1 MNNVKLSPGNIV
13 ILVAGAVMLIASF
26 LAFFTIETIGDVDF
40 DIESGE
46 IDFDGGGEES
56 FSAWSDNGGFPI
68 TTLPALIG
76 TGMAVVV
83 ALTAFAK
90 VKLPERV
97 LGFTWNQLHLLL
109 GAQAAVMMLAFLV
122 TDSPDKGI
130 GFWLMLLAS
139 IGLVVGAV
147 LREREPATT

>member
-1 MNNVKLSPGNIV
+1 MNNAKLSPGNIV
-13 ILVAGAVMLIASF
+13 ILVAGAVMLVASF
-26 LAFFTIETIGDVDF
+26 LAFFTVETIGDVDF

-46 IDFDGGGEES
+46 IDFDGGEKS
-56 FSAWSDNGGFPI
+56 FSAWSDGGGFPI

-76 TGMAVVV
+76 AGMAAAV

-90 VKLPERV
+90 VNLPERV
-97 LGFTWNQLHLLL
+97 LGFSWNQLHLLL
-109 GAQAAVMMLAFLV
+109 GAQAALMMLAFLIAD
-122 TDSPDKGI
+122 TPDKGI

-147 LREREPATT
+147 LREREPAAA